1 MERTKAMRLLFVSI
15 AILMLTAEIQAG
27 EPFALVE
34 LFTSQ
39 G

>member
-1 MERTKAMRLLFVSI
+1 MRLLSIGI
-15 AILMLTAEIQAG
+15 AILMLTAEIQGG

>member
-1 MERTKAMRLLFVSI
+1 MERTKTMRLLSVGI
-15 AILMLTAEIQAG
+15 AILMLTGEIQGG